1 MKRPLLIIAI
11 SFLIGIIIEVYLQI
25 SIPFIIMLVIVDIC
39 SIFIEKYKKYIGVL
53 SIITITIIISIV
65 RVSFLENKYDTLYK
79 DVIEKEVKAVGI
91 ITSSIKETEYR
102 YTVTVKV
109 KSIEEQTKYK
119 NTKINLSIKKDN
131 IDFDKLQFGNK
142 IYFTGTFSEGETR
155 RNYKGFNYKE
165 YLRSQ
170 EIYGSIDV
178 STIKVIEKNQIN
190 IVSSSINKL
199 SNSLKRN
206 LKELL
211 PQRTSGLMIGI
222 LIGDVSDI
230 SDEVSKNFKDCN
242 LSHMLAVSGS
252 HISYIMIGLN
262 LVLNK
267 KIFGIRNCKII
278 TIFVIII
285 FMMLTNMTPS
295 VVRAGICSI
304 IVILA
309 SIIHRKQDSFTS
321 IAFAILYTLVENP
334 FSLYNIGMQLS
345 YAGTISIIIFYQEIQ
360 NKKVK
365 KKEKTIID
373 KIKNY
378 ILDSILLTLSANIL
392 IIPLTIYNFNTIS
405 LNFVLANLLAGPIMA
420 ITTILG
426 LFISIISLFF
436 FPLCK
441 ILIIPLNFL
450 LETLLFITEKV
461 SKIPFSNITVITPHI
476 FVIIL
481 MYLII
486 FVCYYLYK
494 HKEKITKTI
503 KIIGVVT
510 ILILI
515 LDFIGIK
522 FPTSNLIIHFI
533 DVGQGDSTLI
543 CAPSGKNILIDG
555 GGSRDENYDV
565 GESTLLPY
573 LLDRRVNKIDYV
585 IISHF
590 DADHA
595 QGLEAV
601 LDSIKVKY
609 LIISRQASPSSQYE
623 EIIDICNKKKI
634 KIIVVKRGDKVKIDN
649 YTFFEIFHPGEKM
662 LDDGKGGLNAN
673 AIVAKLYYKLNNKKY
688 FTVLFTGDI
697 EMDAEQELVNEFGDK
712 LKSDILKVAHHG
724 SKTSSTADFLEKV
737 KPKIALIG
745 VGANNTFRHP
755 NVGVL
760 DRISNLRYKHL

>member
-1 MKRPLLIIAI
+1 MQRPLLIIAI
-11 SFLIGIIIEVYLQI
+11 SYLIGIIIEVYLQI
-25 SIPFIIMLVIVDIC
+25 SIPFIIILVIINIC
-39 SIFIEKYKKYIGVL
+39 SFFIEKYKKYMGLL
-53 SIITITIIISIV
+53 SIITITIIISV
-65 RVSFLENKYDTLYK
+65 LRVSFLENKYDTLYK
-79 DVIEKEVKAVGI
+79 DVIDKEVKAVGI

-102 YTVTVKV
+102 YSVTVKIL
-109 KSIEEQTKYK
+109 SIDGKTKYK
-119 NTKINLSIKKDN
+119 NTKINLSLKKSDN
-131 IDFDKLQFGNK
+131 DNLLEFGNK
-142 IYFTGTFSEGETR
+142 IFFTGTFSEGETR

-178 STIKVIEKNQIN
+178 TSLKVIEKNQIN
-190 IVSSSINKL
+190 IISSSINKL

-309 SIIHRKQDSFTS
+309 SLIHRKQDTYTS
-321 IAFAILYTLVENP
+321 IAFAILYTLVQNP
-334 FSLYNIGMQLS
+334 YSLYNIGMQLS
-345 YAGTISIIIFYQEIQ
+345 YAGTISIIIFYQEI
-360 NKKVK
+360 KIK

-392 IIPLTIYNFNTIS
+392 IIPLTIYNFNIIS

-426 LFISIISLFF
+426 LFISIISLIV
-436 FPLCK
+436 FPLSK

-450 LETLLFITEKV
+450 LETLLLITEKV

-476 FVIIL
+476 LVIIL

-486 FVCYYLYK
+486 MACFYLYK
-494 HKEKITKTI
+494 HKEKINKTI
-503 KIIGVVT
+503 KLIGVVT
-510 ILILI
+510 IIIVI
-515 LDFIGIK
+515 LDFVGIN
-522 FPTSNLIIHFI
+522 FPTNNLKIHFI

-543 CAPSGKNILIDG
+543 CTPSGKKILIDG

-595 QGLEAV
+595 QGLEV
-601 LDSIKVKY
+601 ILESIKVKY
-609 LIISRQASPSSQYE
+609 VIISKQASPSSQYE

-634 KIIVVKRGDKVKIDN
+634 NIIVVKRGDKIEIDN

-673 AIVAKLYYKLNNKKY
+673 AIVAKLYYKHEK
-688 FTVLFTGDI
+688 
-697 EMDAEQELVNEFGDK
+697 DK
-712 LKSDILKVAHHG
+712 LK
-724 SKTSSTADFLEKV
+724 
-737 KPKIALIG
+737 KI
-745 VGANNTFRHP
+745 
-755 NVGVL
+755 
-760 DRISNLRYKHL
+760 

>member
-1 MKRPLLIIAI
+1 MQRPLLIIAI
-11 SFLIGIIIEVYLQI
+11 SYLIGIIIEVYLQI
-25 SIPFIIMLVIVDIC
+25 SIPFIIILVIINIC
-39 SIFIEKYKKYIGVL
+39 SFFIEKYKKYIGLL
-53 SIITITIIISIV
+53 SIITITIIISV
-65 RVSFLENKYDTLYK
+65 LRVSFLENKYDTLYK
-79 DVIEKEVKAVGI
+79 DVIDKEVKAVGI

-102 YTVTVKV
+102 YSVTVKIL
-109 KSIEEQTKYK
+109 SIDGKTKYK
-119 NTKINLSIKKDN
+119 NTKINLSLKKSDN
-131 IDFDKLQFGNK
+131 DNLLEFGNK
-142 IYFTGTFSEGETR
+142 IFFTGTFSEGETR

-178 STIKVIEKNQIN
+178 TSLKVIEKNQIN
-190 IVSSSINKL
+190 IISSSIKKL

-309 SIIHRKQDSFTS
+309 SLIHRKQDTYTS
-321 IAFAILYTLVENP
+321 IAFAILYTLVQNP
-334 FSLYNIGMQLS
+334 YSLYNIGMQLS
-345 YAGTISIIIFYQEIQ
+345 YAGTISIIIFYQEI
-360 NKKVK
+360 KIK

-426 LFISIISLFF
+426 LFISIISLIV
-436 FPLCK
+436 FPLSK

-450 LETLLFITEKV
+450 LETLLLITEKV

-476 FVIIL
+476 LVIIL
-481 MYLII
+481 MYLTI
-486 FVCYYLYK
+486 FACFYLYK

-503 KIIGVVT
+503 KLIGVVT
-510 ILILI
+510 IIIVI
-515 LDFIGIK
+515 LDFVGIS
-522 FPTSNLIIHFI
+522 FPTNNLKIHFI

-543 CAPSGKNILIDG
+543 CTPSGKKILIDG

-595 QGLEAV
+595 QGLEAI
-601 LDSIKVKY
+601 LESIKVKY
-609 LIISRQASPSSQYE
+609 VIISKQASPSSQYE

-634 KIIVVKRGDKVKIDN
+634 KIIVVKRGDKIEIDN

-697 EMDAEQELVNEFGDK
+697 EMDAEAELVKEFGDK

-724 SKTSSTADFLEKV
+724 SKTSSTANFLEKV

-745 VGANNTFRHP
+745 VGANNTFGHP
-755 NVGVL
+755 NDGVL
-760 DRISNLRYKHL
+760 NRISDLRYKNL

>member
-1 MKRPLLIIAI
+1 MQRPLLIIAI
-11 SFLIGIIIEVYLQI
+11 SYLIGIIIEVYLQI
-25 SIPFIIMLVIVDIC
+25 SIPFIIILVIINIC
-39 SIFIEKYKKYIGVL
+39 SFFIEKYKKYIGLL
-53 SIITITIIISIV
+53 SIITITIIISV
-65 RVSFLENKYDTLYK
+65 LRVSFLENKYDTLYK
-79 DVIEKEVKAVGI
+79 DIIDKEVKAVGI

-102 YTVTVKV
+102 YSVTVKIL
-109 KSIEEQTKYK
+109 SIDGKTKYK
-119 NTKINLSIKKDN
+119 NTKINLSLKKSDN
-131 IDFDKLQFGNK
+131 DNLLEFGNK
-142 IYFTGTFSEGETR
+142 IFFTGTFSEGETR

-178 STIKVIEKNQIN
+178 TSLKVIEKNQIN
-190 IVSSSINKL
+190 IISSSINKL

-309 SIIHRKQDSFTS
+309 SLIHRKQDTYTS
-321 IAFAILYTLVENP
+321 IAFAILYTLVQNP
-334 FSLYNIGMQLS
+334 YSLYNIGMQLS
-345 YAGTISIIIFYQEIQ
+345 YAGTISIIIFYQEI
-360 NKKVK
+360 KIK

-426 LFISIISLFF
+426 LFISIISLIV
-436 FPLCK
+436 FPLSK

-476 FVIIL
+476 LVIIL

-486 FVCYYLYK
+486 FACFYLYK

-503 KIIGVVT
+503 KLIGVVT
-510 ILILI
+510 IIIVI
-515 LDFIGIK
+515 LDFVGIN
-522 FPTSNLIIHFI
+522 FPTNNLKIHFI
-533 DVGQGDSTLI
+533 DQT
-543 CAPSGKNILIDG
+543 
-555 GGSRDENYDV
+555 
-565 GESTLLPY
+565 T
-573 LLDRRVNKIDYV
+573 
-585 IISHF
+585 
-590 DADHA
+590 
-595 QGLEAV
+595 
-601 LDSIKVKY
+601 
-609 LIISRQASPSSQYE
+609 
-623 EIIDICNKKKI
+623 
-634 KIIVVKRGDKVKIDN
+634 
-649 YTFFEIFHPGEKM
+649 
-662 LDDGKGGLNAN
+662 
-673 AIVAKLYYKLNNKKY
+673 
-688 FTVLFTGDI
+688 
-697 EMDAEQELVNEFGDK
+697 
-712 LKSDILKVAHHG
+712 
-724 SKTSSTADFLEKV
+724 
-737 KPKIALIG
+737 
-745 VGANNTFRHP
+745 P
-755 NVGVL
+755 NMIQ
-760 DRISNLRYKHL
+760 RISGIFERKPLISKEI

>member
-1 MKRPLLIIAI
+1 MQRPLLIIAI
-11 SFLIGIIIEVYLQI
+11 SYLIGIIIEVYLQI
-25 SIPFIIMLVIVDIC
+25 SIPFIIILVIINIC
-39 SIFIEKYKKYIGVL
+39 SFFIEKYKKYIGL
-53 SIITITIIISIV
+53 LPIITITIIISV
-65 RVSFLENKYDTLYK
+65 LRVSFLENKYDTLYK
-79 DVIEKEVKAVGI
+79 DIIDKEVKAVGI

-102 YTVTVKV
+102 YSVIVKIL
-109 KSIEEQTKYK
+109 SIDGKTKYK
-119 NTKINLSIKKDN
+119 NTKINLSLKKSDN
-131 IDFDKLQFGNK
+131 DNLLEFGNK
-142 IYFTGTFSEGETR
+142 IFFTGTFSEGETR

-178 STIKVIEKNQIN
+178 TSLKVIEKNQIN
-190 IVSSSINKL
+190 IISSSINKL

-309 SIIHRKQDSFTS
+309 SLIHRKQDTYTS
-321 IAFAILYTLVENP
+321 IAFAILYTLVQNP
-334 FSLYNIGMQLS
+334 YSLYNIGMQLS
-345 YAGTISIIIFYQEIQ
+345 YAGTISIIIFYQEI
-360 NKKVK
+360 KIK

-426 LFISIISLFF
+426 LFISIISLIV
-436 FPLCK
+436 FPLSK

-450 LETLLFITEKV
+450 LETLLLITEKV

-476 FVIIL
+476 LVIIL

-486 FVCYYLYK
+486 FACFYLYK

-503 KIIGVVT
+503 ILIGVVT
-510 ILILI
+510 IIIVI
-515 LDFIGIK
+515 LDFVGIS
-522 FPTSNLIIHFI
+522 FPTNNLKIHFI

-543 CAPSGKNILIDG
+543 CTPSGKKILIDG

-595 QGLEAV
+595 QGLEAI
-601 LDSIKVKY
+601 LENIKVKY
-609 LIISRQASPSSQYE
+609 VIISKQASPSSQYE

-634 KIIVVKRGDKVKIDN
+634 KIIVVKRGDKIEIDN

-697 EMDAEQELVNEFGDK
+697 EMDAEAELVKEFGDK

-724 SKTSSTADFLEKV
+724 SKTSSTANFLEKV

-745 VGANNTFRHP
+745 VGANNTFGHP
-755 NVGVL
+755 NDGVL
-760 DRISNLRYKHL
+760 NRISDLRYKNL